1 MGSRAAP
8 KGDLRVPSKPK
19 RPRDPNQLA
28 KPKCFTEPL
37 AGIERFSPTALAG
50 PSYTDD
56 LFLSVGAQAP
66 PRLADTSPLVPLVG
80 NLAQVAAHFQAGST
94 PDSAPD
100 LPQSAVAL
108 MAAVERM
115 YGNTSRQ
122 YREFGAWLAGLAQ
135 ALGVAAQER
144 GEQSAAQ
151 LKEID
156 EKIWRLTEER
166 RAPRENHQQRVAALR
181 EQAIAE
187 VEAQKQQHIAA
198 IHEAAQREIASVANL
213 RDAGLGVLAE
223 ERERIRQIASAAVA
237 KSDTAGS

>member
-1 MGSRAAP
+1 MMGSREAP
-8 KGDLRVPSKPK
+8 KGDPRVPSKPK
-19 RPRDPNQLA
+19 RSRDPNQLA
-28 KPKCFTEPL
+28 KLKCFTERL
-37 AGIERFSPTALAG
+37 ADIERFSPKALAG
-50 PSYTDD
+50 PSDTDD

-80 NLAQVAAHFQAGST
+80 SLAQVVAHFQAGST

-122 YREFGAWLAGLAQ
+122 YREFGEWLAGLVQ
-135 ALGVAAQER
+135 ALGVVAQER
-144 GEQSAAQ
+144 REQRAAQ

-156 EKIWRLTEER
+156 EKIRRLTEEN
-166 RAPRENHQQRVAALR
+166 RAPRENQQRIAVLR

-237 KSDTAGS
+237 KRDTPGS